1 MPKKML
7 IVQRLV
13 TSISLLILVKTAH
26 LHICSNDLPFIILIT
41 TSLSIRSGMKM
52 NHKEMLLEEIFEKVG
67 DKMSKQAV
75 AEKVGQFLKF
85 GNVFLLFEVVSLRG
99 EIEKLRE
106 DIQDSKVDD
115 LPSHPI
121 RTRNYT
127 NLKEKT
133 LIK

>member
-1 MPKKML
+1 
-7 IVQRLV
+7 
-13 TSISLLILVKTAH
+13 
-26 LHICSNDLPFIILIT
+26 
-41 TSLSIRSGMKM
+41 MKM
-52 NHKEMLLEEIFEKVG
+52 NHKEMLLEEVFEKVG

-106 DIQDSKVDD
+106 EMQDSKVAN
-115 LPSHPI
+115 LLSRPI

-127 NLKEKT
+127 NLKEKPLT
-133 LIK
+133 K

>member
-1 MPKKML
+1 
-7 IVQRLV
+7 
-13 TSISLLILVKTAH
+13 
-26 LHICSNDLPFIILIT
+26 
-41 TSLSIRSGMKM
+41 M
-52 NHKEMLLEEIFEKVG
+52 NHKEMLLEEVFEKVG

-85 GNVFLLFEVVSLRG
+85 GNIFLLFEVVSLRG

-106 DIQDSKVDD
+106 EMRDSKVND
-115 LPSHPI
+115 LLSHPI

-133 LIK
+133 LMK

>member
-1 MPKKML
+1 
-7 IVQRLV
+7 
-13 TSISLLILVKTAH
+13 
-26 LHICSNDLPFIILIT
+26 
-41 TSLSIRSGMKM
+41 M
-52 NHKEMLLEEIFEKVG
+52 NHKEMLLEEVFEKVG

-75 AEKVGQFLKF
+75 AEKVSQFLKF

-106 DIQDSKVDD
+106 EMQDSKVDN
-115 LPSHPI
+115 LLSHPI

-133 LIK
+133 LTK

>member
-1 MPKKML
+1 
-7 IVQRLV
+7 
-13 TSISLLILVKTAH
+13 
-26 LHICSNDLPFIILIT
+26 
-41 TSLSIRSGMKM
+41 M
-52 NHKEMLLEEIFEKVG
+52 NHKEMLLEEVFEKVG

-75 AEKVGQFLKF
+75 AEKVSQFLKF

-106 DIQDSKVDD
+106 EIQDSKVDD
-115 LPSHPI
+115 LLPHQI

-127 NLKEKT
+127 KLKEKP